1 MYGLTKLNIHQVT
14 PPSIVFSFSEC
25 FYFFLTTFLFFYK
38 IFIVSFFNFLFIYL
52 RIYFYFFNFHV
63 FILLLHVHVYIFST
77 FLIYREHSSPS
88 VKTLENGL
96 LNAS

>member
-14 PPSIVFSFSEC
+14 PPSIVFSFSE
-25 FYFFLTTFLFFYK
+25 FLFNYFFVLFIKILLFLFF
-38 IFIVSFFNFLFIYL
+38 IFLFIYL
-52 RIYFYFFNFHV
+52 RIFFFLHVFNFHV

-77 FLIYREHSSPS
+77 FLIYRAHSSPS